1 MGKYGNA
8 AIKATKLMRSG
19 RGVDPQEAWNIA
31 VTEVFPTQM
40 ASRKKGCPR
49 GAYLGLCEEGLVH
62 GVKPGHYT
70 TSKKNKGY
78 ALEALKTLTENPSI
92 VNDHRLLWKK
102 VMKGAEKVENNQ
114 MDVVTSLF
122 QRGYLVNL

>member
-49 GAYLGLCEEGLVH
+49 GAYLGL
-62 GVKPGHYT
+62 
-70 TSKKNKGY
+70 KGY
-78 ALEALKTLTENPSI
+78 ALEALKALMENPSI
-92 VNDHRLLWKK
+92 VNDHRMLWKK